1 MKIMNNR
8 HFRSLIDI
16 NSNEFIDII
25 DKSIEFKNLDIK
37 NNVPNIFT
45 NKTLVMIFKKNS
57 TRTRV
62 SFETAMYKLGG
73 HAIFLSDD
81 SSQMNRGEDISDT
94 AKVLSG
100 MADIIMMRTNSHEEI
115 KELAENS
122 SVPIINGLCNLFHPC
137 QLLADMQTI
146 TEIKGKDLSKLTIAW
161 VGDGN
166 NMCNSYINASKLLNF
181 KLKIS
186 TPNGYEPDKYT
197 LDKFGNNVEICELP
211 GSAVDGADV
220 VTTDVWTSMGDEH
233 ENEERK
239 KIFKGY
245 QVNMNLMSKAKNDSI
260 FLHCLPA
267 HRGEEIDHDIIDSSH
282 SVVWQQAHNRLYS
295 SMALINFL
303 LTCE

>member
-1 MKIMNNR
+1 MNKR

-16 NSNEFIDII
+16 NSNEFLDII
-25 DKSIEFKNLDIK
+25 DKSIEFKNLDAR
-37 NNVPNIFT
+37 NTVPDLFPKKI
-45 NKTLVMIFKKNS
+45 LVMIFKKNS

-62 SFETAMYKLGG
+62 SFEAAMSKLGG

-81 SSQMNRGEDISDT
+81 SSQLNRGEDIADT

-100 MADIIMMRTNSHEEI
+100 MADIIMMRTNSHDEI
-115 KELAENS
+115 KDLAESS

-146 TEIKGKDLSKLTIAW
+146 TEMKGKDLSKLTVAW

-197 LDKFGNNVEICELP
+197 LDKFGNNVEVCELP
-211 GSAVDGADV
+211 GSAVEGADV

>member
-1 MKIMNNR
+1 MNKR
-8 HFRSLIDI
+8 DFKSLIDI
-16 NSNEFIDII
+16 NTQ
-25 DKSIEFKNLDIK
+25 EFKRIIQQAIEYKELDKKHSIPRTYV
-37 NNVPNIFT
+37 NR
-45 NKTLVMIFKKNS
+45 TLAMIFKKNS

-73 HAIFLSDD
+73 HAIFLSE
-81 SSQMNRGEDISDT
+81 SSTQLNRGEDISDT

-100 MADIIMMRTNSHEEI
+100 MVDLIMMRTNTHDEV
-115 KELAENS
+115 KCLAENS
-122 SVPIINGLCNLFHPC
+122 SVPVINGLCNLFHPC

-146 TEIKGKDLSKLTIAW
+146 AEIKGNDFSKLTIAW
-161 VGDGN
+161 IGDGN

-186 TPNGYEPDKYT
+186 VPNGYEPDKYT
-197 LDKFGNNVEICELP
+197 MDKFGENVELCEIP

-220 VTTDVWTSMGDEH
+220 VTTDVWASMGDEH

-239 KIFKGY
+239 KVFKSF
-245 QVNMNLMSKAKNDSI
+245 QVNMNLMSKAKEKAI

-267 HRGEEIDHDIIDSSH
+267 HRGEEIDDTIIDSAY

-295 SMALINFL
+295 SMALIDFL
-303 LTCE
+303 LSSSNN

>member
-1 MKIMNNR
+1 MNNR

-16 NSNEFIDII
+16 NGNEFLDII
-25 DKSIEFKNLDIK
+25 DKSIEFKNLDAK
-37 NNVPNIFT
+37 NNLPNLFPKKI
-45 NKTLVMIFKKNS
+45 LVMIFKKNS

-62 SFETAMYKLGG
+62 SFEAAMSKLGG
-73 HAIFLSDD
+73 HAIFLSND
-81 SSQMNRGEDISDT
+81 SSQLKRGEDITDT

-100 MADIIMMRTNSHEEI
+100 MADVIMMRTNSHDEI
-115 KELAENS
+115 KELAECS

-146 TEIKGKDLSKLTIAW
+146 TEMKGKDLSKLTVAW

-233 ENEERK
+233 EIEERK

-267 HRGEEIDHDIIDSSH
+267 HRGEEIDDDIIDSSY

>member
-1 MKIMNNR
+1 MNNR

-16 NSNEFIDII
+16 NSNEFLDII
-25 DKSIEFKNLDIK
+25 DKSIEFKNLDAK
-37 NNVPNIFT
+37 NEIPNIFP
-45 NKTLVMIFKKNS
+45 KKVLVMIFKKNS

-62 SFETAMYKLGG
+62 SFETAMSKLGG

-81 SSQMNRGEDISDT
+81 SCQLNRGEDISDT

-100 MADIIMMRTNSHEEI
+100 MADLIMMRTNSHEEI
-115 KELAENS
+115 KELAKSS

-146 TEIKGKDLSKLTIAW
+146 AEIKGKDLSKLTIAW

-186 TPNGYEPDKYT
+186 TPNGYEPDEYT
-197 LDKFGNNVEICELP
+197 LNKFGKNVEICELP
-211 GSAVDGADV
+211 GSAVDDADV

-267 HRGEEIDHDIIDSSH
+267 HRGEEIDNDIIDSSH
-282 SVVWQQAHNRLYS
+282 SVVWKQAHNRLYS

>member
-1 MKIMNNR
+1 MNKR
-8 HFRSLIDI
+8 DFKSLIDI
-16 NSNEFIDII
+16 NSQ
-25 DKSIEFKNLDIK
+25 EFKRIIQKAIEYKELDK
-37 NNVPNIFT
+37 KHSVPRAYVNR
-45 NKTLVMIFKKNS
+45 TLAMIFKKNS

-73 HAIFLSDD
+73 HAIFLSEN
-81 SSQMNRGEDISDT
+81 STQLNRGEDISDT

-100 MADIIMMRTNSHEEI
+100 MVDLIMMRTNTHDEI
-115 KELAENS
+115 KCLAENS
-122 SVPIINGLCNLFHPC
+122 SVPVINGLCNLFHPC

-146 TEIKGKDLSKLTIAW
+146 AEIKGDDFSKLTIAW
-161 VGDGN
+161 IGDGN

-186 TPNGYEPDKYT
+186 VPNGYEPDKYT
-197 LDKFGNNVEICELP
+197 LDKFGENVELCEIP

-220 VTTDVWTSMGDEH
+220 VTTDVWASMGDEH

-239 KIFKGY
+239 KVFKSF
-245 QVNMNLMSKAKNDSI
+245 QVNMNLMSKATEKAV

-267 HRGEEIDHDIIDSSH
+267 HRGEEIDDTIIDSQY

-295 SMALINFL
+295 SMALIDFL
-303 LTCE
+303 LSSSKN

>member
-1 MKIMNNR
+1 MNKR
-8 HFRSLIDI
+8 DFKSLIDI
-16 NSNEFIDII
+16 NTQ
-25 DKSIEFKNLDIK
+25 EFKRIIQQAIEYKELDKKHSIPRTYV
-37 NNVPNIFT
+37 NR
-45 NKTLVMIFKKNS
+45 TLAMIFKKNS

-73 HAIFLSDD
+73 HAIFLSE
-81 SSQMNRGEDISDT
+81 SSTQLNRGEDISDT

-100 MADIIMMRTNSHEEI
+100 MVDLIMMRTNTHDEI
-115 KELAENS
+115 KCLAENS
-122 SVPIINGLCNLFHPC
+122 SVPVINGLCNLFHPC

-146 TEIKGKDLSKLTIAW
+146 AEIKGDDFSKLTVAW
-161 VGDGN
+161 IGDGN

-186 TPNGYEPDKYT
+186 VPNGYEPDKYT
-197 LDKFGNNVEICELP
+197 LDKFGENVELCEIP

-220 VTTDVWTSMGDEH
+220 VTTDVWASMGDEH

-239 KIFKGY
+239 KVFKSF
-245 QVNMNLMSKAKNDSI
+245 QVNMNLMSKATEKAI

-267 HRGEEIDHDIIDSSH
+267 HRGEEIDDTIIDSSY

-295 SMALINFL
+295 SMALIDFL
-303 LTCE
+303 LSSSNN